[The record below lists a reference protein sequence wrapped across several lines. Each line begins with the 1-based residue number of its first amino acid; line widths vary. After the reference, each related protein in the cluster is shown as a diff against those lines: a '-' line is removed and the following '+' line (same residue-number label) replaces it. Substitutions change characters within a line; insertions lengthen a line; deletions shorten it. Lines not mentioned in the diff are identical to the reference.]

1 MIFVKKV
8 ILVDM
13 VIEFQRP
20 LQIVG
25 VDMFNVY
32 LADRNY
38 IIDGFPF
45 IHSYSKEWKFIEAET
60 GTELTFA
67 YKIK

>member
-1 MIFVKKV
+1 MTFVKKV
-8 ILVDM
+8 ILGDM
-13 VIEFQRP
+13 MIEFQRP

-38 IIDGFPF
+38 TIDGFPY
-45 IHSYSKEWKFIEAET
+45 IHTFSKEWKFIGAET
-60 GTELTFA
+60 GTEVTFE

>member
-8 ILVDM
+8 ILGDM
-13 VIEFQRP
+13 VIEFQKP

-38 IIDGFPF
+38 KIDGFPY
-45 IHSYSKEWKFIEAET
+45 IHSFSKEWKFIGAET
-60 GTELTFA
+60 GTELTFE
-67 YKIK
+67 YKIN